1 MAIVGLTSP
10 FKIKGED
17 DSPFNFAAAPLIG
30 AGLNFL
36 ASQSARRD
44 ARRRDREARRRLA
57 EAREAYNKIEF
68 TNPYEGITNPY
79 ADVQSQFTGMEN
91 IYEEAQVDTRAADY
105 MREQSQQQQ
114 ANLLNQ
120 LRGTAGGSGVAGLAQ
135 QLSNI
140 GTQQARQASLNI
152 AAQERASEEQR
163 RREASRI
170 DMLQRGDAQ
179 RIDML
184 RRQGDYDADMLQRKG
199 DLYVQQQE
207 QRRIESL
214 YGLAADRQTAT
225 SQALASAG
233 QSQSAALGNLVTA
246 GLNYFGGVGG
256 GGGIDTGGLP
266 VGYGGAQTQA
276 GYDYFNS

>member
-1 MAIVGLTSP
+1 MAIVGVTSP
-10 FKIKGED
+10 FKIKGEE
-17 DSPFNFAAAPLIG
+17 DSPFNFAQYAPLIS

-36 ASQSARRD
+36 SSRSARKD

-68 TNPYEGITNPY
+68 TNPYEGVTNPY

-152 AAQERASEEQR
+152 AAQERQSEEQR

-225 SQALASAG
+225 SEAFGAAG
-233 QSQSAALGNLVTA
+233 QSQSSALGNLVTA
-246 GLNYFGGVGG
+246 GMDYLGGIGGGDTGG
-256 GGGIDTGGLP
+256 GG
-266 VGYGGAQTQA
+266 
-276 GYDYFNS
+276 S